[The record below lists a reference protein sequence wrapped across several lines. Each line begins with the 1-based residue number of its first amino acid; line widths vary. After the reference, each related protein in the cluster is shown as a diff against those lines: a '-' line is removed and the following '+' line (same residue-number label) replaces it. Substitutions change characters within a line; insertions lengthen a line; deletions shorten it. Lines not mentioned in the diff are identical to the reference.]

1 MLLALEPAGVK
12 KLLDRYEEETN
23 EIKKSSLQ
31 LAWYMRGSVSYTDA
45 LNMSLNE
52 REYINKL
59 AEKNMET
66 TKTSGLPFF

>member
-1 MLLALEPAGVK
+1 MLLTLEPDGIM
-12 KLLDRYEEETN
+12 KLIERYDEEVE

-31 LAWYMRGSVSYTDA
+31 LSWYMRGSVSYNDV
-45 LNMSLNE
+45 LNMTLKE